1 MKVVEKI
8 KGLLNIDKRKQ
19 LVFYFD
25 ENAGDN
31 TFEEELKAIEGA
43 GIKVASAN
51 DNYFE
56 LKYKLEMEWRGE
68 AVFIYH
74 PFKRPSNEEL
84 KRYPLL
90 DLLIAKTKRTTNAE
104 AEE

>member
-51 DNYFE
+51 DNYVE
-56 LKYKLEMEWRGE
+56 LKYK
-68 AVFIYH
+68 
-74 PFKRPSNEEL
+74 
-84 KRYPLL
+84 
-90 DLLIAKTKRTTNAE
+90 
-104 AEE
+104 